1 MITRGLARNTHSRF
15 ESTVHLMS
23 NTRTAAERRFNADY
37 YDRWYDDAD
46 TRAYIASKAARFV
59 LSYVD
64 HMDARVST
72 VLDLGCG
79 LGHWKHALLQQA
91 RNIRYTGVEFS
102 SYLCSKFGWERGDVR
117 TYSPG
122 RNFDLVVCQGVLQY
136 LSDEDCERAID
147 NLGALSKRF
156 MYLEVLTAA
165 DAREVCAPEGTD
177 FDVFVR
183 QANWYARRLERDF
196 VNLGGGL
203 YAKPG
208 MRQHFYEL
216 WRTGG

>member
-1 MITRGLARNTHSRF
+1 MRNTG
-15 ESTVHLMS
+15 
-23 NTRTAAERRFNADY
+23 TAAECRFDAHY
-37 YDRWYDDAD
+37 YDKWYEDAD
-46 TRAYIASKAARFV
+46 TRTYIASKAVRFV

-64 HMDARVST
+64 HMDARIGS

-79 LGHWKHALLQQA
+79 LGLWKEALLEQA
-91 RNIRYTGVEFS
+91 RSIRYTGVEYS
-102 SYLCSKFGWERGDVR
+102 AYLCSKFGWHRGDVR

-122 RNFDLVVCQGVLQY
+122 RTFDLVVSQGVLQY
-136 LSDEDCERAID
+136 LSDDDCELAIE
-147 NLGALSKRF
+147 NLSRLSKRF
-156 MYLEVLTAA
+156 LYLEVLTAA

-183 QANWYARRLERDF
+183 DVSWYAQRIGKHF

-216 WRTGG
+216 WRTGA